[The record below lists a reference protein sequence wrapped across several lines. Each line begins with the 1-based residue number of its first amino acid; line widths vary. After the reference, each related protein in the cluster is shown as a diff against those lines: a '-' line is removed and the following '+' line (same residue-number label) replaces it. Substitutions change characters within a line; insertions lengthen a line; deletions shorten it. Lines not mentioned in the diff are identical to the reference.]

1 MNMRAL
7 IVASAVTL
15 AAVAGL
21 MSACSQQQ
29 ADMFIYGGT
38 IYSLSANSP
47 TPEAVL
53 VTGETISFAGSKE
66 EAERQAGPRTLR
78 VDLNGGAMIPGLVDA
93 HAHLRSLG
101 RYLAQLKLETAAS
114 PAEVRE
120 MVLAAQRSTPEGRW
134 IQGRGWDQNDWA
146 VKQFPTWRDL
156 EGTEANPVY
165 FRRVDGHAGWVNR
178 AALEM
183 CGITRDTPD
192 PDGGRIVRD
201 DGGEPTGVLVDNAK
215 KLVTDLI
222 PDSAPEEIDD
232 WMRAAIEHCNAL
244 GLVGMHDAGTDAD
257 DLASL
262 RRLHQSGDLTLNVY
276 CMLST
281 DEEDLAWTEEQL
293 RGGPRTEAGGR
304 VVVRAVKLYA
314 DGALGSRGA
323 AMLEPYSDEAGN
335 VGLLVTPIDE
345 LERLTRLAAQYGIQV
360 CTHAIGDRGN
370 RVILD
375 TYEKV
380 LGELP
385 GDAGPRFRVEH
396 AQILSEQDI
405 PRFKQLGVIPSMQ
418 PTHCTSDMYWAED
431 RVGPDRIEGAYAWQR
446 LIEDGN
452 IIPCGSDFPVEGADP
467 LAGIYAAVTRRDQKG
482 WPEDGWHSDQ
492 RMAVEEAVKGFTQ
505 WAAYA
510 AFDESGAGTIEPGKR
525 ADFTVIDRDL
535 MKIEPVGIL
544 EAEVRM
550 TVVRGQVVYEA
561 D

>member
-1 MNMRAL
+1 
-7 IVASAVTL
+7 
-15 AAVAGL
+15 
-21 MSACSQQQ
+21 
-29 ADMFIYGGT
+29 
-38 IYSLSANSP
+38 
-47 TPEAVL
+47 
-53 VTGETISFAGSKE
+53 
-66 EAERQAGPRTLR
+66 
-78 VDLNGGAMIPGLVDA
+78 
-93 HAHLRSLG
+93 
-101 RYLAQLKLETAAS
+101 
-114 PAEVRE
+114 
-120 MVLAAQRSTPEGRW
+120 
-134 IQGRGWDQNDWA
+134 
-146 VKQFPTWRDL
+146 
-156 EGTEANPVY
+156 
-165 FRRVDGHAGWVNR
+165 
-178 AALEM
+178 
-183 CGITRDTPD
+183 
-192 PDGGRIVRD
+192 
-201 DGGEPTGVLVDNAK
+201 
-215 KLVTDLI
+215 
-222 PDSAPEEIDD
+222 
-232 WMRAAIEHCNAL
+232 
-244 GLVGMHDAGTDAD
+244 
-257 DLASL
+257 
-262 RRLHQSGDLTLNVY
+262 
-276 CMLST
+276 
-281 DEEDLAWTEEQL
+281 
-293 RGGPRTEAGGR
+293 